1 MRRFAAF
8 MAALALTAA
17 AIAQEYPNRP
27 IKILQGFAPGGN
39 ADAIA
44 RILAAEMSKGLGQPI
59 VVEAKP
65 GAGGNL
71 AAEAVAKAPPDGHL
85 LLLATG
91 GHAVSGA
98 IYKSLSYPSV
108 DGFEWISTATLF
120 PFMLSV
126 RSDGKFAS
134 LADVLAA
141 VRAKPESVTY
151 GTAGVGATQHLTGE
165 LLASMAGV
173 RFLHV
178 PYKGDAGALTAL
190 LAGDVN
196 FIITPATAP
205 LPHIKSGKL
214 KAIAVT
220 RNVRW
225 SGMPEVPTV
234 DEGGV
239 KGFDVGSWAG
249 LAAPAST
256 PRPIGQRLHA
266 EMQRALQSSDVRAK
280 LEGFGGEVRGS
291 TSAEL
296 RARVSAEVERW
307 ARVIRDANIEQQ

>member
-239 KGFDVGSWAG
+239 KGFDVGSWVG

-256 PRPIGQRLHA
+256 PRPIVQRLHA
-266 EMQRALQSSDVRAK
+266 EMQRALQSPDVRAK

-307 ARVIRDANIEQQ
+307 ARVIRDASIEQQ